1 MIEIK
6 ITIDDKSNFPISIST
21 GVGDKVIRI
30 DNVGEKS
37 TTTQQQES
45 QVKVGRI
52 IQMIDNALDCI
63 FKDNS
68 FKSSTKKTMRRVIN
82 RWKDW
87 ITKNKLDND
96 LAAFSQESF
105 NRFTEGYKDQKYS
118 YICRRI
124 FNEYIRRKHD
134 LPRLEI
140 ETRLNKPSEVK
151 VDKANELGSIINK
164 IRKIINPESKLYDVI
179 PSYVEFTLYKNKS
192 KRKLNIHK
200 VINKRNLVKSM
211 YNYLRTN
218 HYKSSVEEHDHFA
231 DALGKISEVIPKKVI
246 KFK

>member
-6 ITIDDKSNFPISIST
+6 ITIDDKSNFPISINT
-21 GVGDKVIRI
+21 GDKVIRI
-30 DNVGEKS
+30 DNVEVKS

-45 QVKVGRI
+45 QAKVGRV
-52 IQMIDNALDCI
+52 IQIIDNALECL

-105 NRFTEGYKDQKYS
+105 NKFTKGHKDQKFS
-118 YICRRI
+118 YTCRRI

-134 LPRLEI
+134 LPKLEI
-140 ETRLNKPSEVK
+140 ETQLSKPSEVK
-151 VDKANELGSIINK
+151 VDELGSIINK
-164 IRKIINPESKLYDVI
+164 IRKIIDPKSKIYNVI
-179 PSYVEFTLYKNKS
+179 PSYVEFNLYKNKS
-192 KRKLNIHK
+192 KRKLNLHK

-211 YNYLRTN
+211 HNYLRTKD
-218 HYKSSVEEHDHFA
+218 YKSSVDEYDYFA
-231 DALGKISEVIPKKVI
+231 DALGKISEVVPKKII